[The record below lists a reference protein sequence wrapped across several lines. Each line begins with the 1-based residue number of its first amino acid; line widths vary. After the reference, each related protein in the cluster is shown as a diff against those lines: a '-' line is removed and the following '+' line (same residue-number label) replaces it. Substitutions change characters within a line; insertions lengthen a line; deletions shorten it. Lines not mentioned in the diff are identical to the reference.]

1 MGPSCKALKY
11 LFNLIILKV
20 LFLGG
25 TRFVGKALVSRLF
38 SCGHDITLYTRGNLP
53 TPKNIKHIVGDRSND
68 EDLKQL
74 SDKGFDL
81 IVDSSGRQLEDTRR
95 VLKFTGRPSFRFIYV
110 SSAGVYANSEFFPL
124 SENSPIDPKSRHIG
138 KANTEFW
145 LRSEGI
151 PFTSF
156 RPTYIYG
163 PGNYN
168 PIESWFYDRITN
180 GRPIPMPGDGQAI
193 TQLGH
198 VSDLADAIAKS
209 IETEQTVD
217 KIYNCSG
224 KEAVSFKGLIETAAL
239 ATGRNISDIRIRSF
253 DPSKLEPKARKFFP
267 LRLTNFFTDIS
278 QLEHDISWIP
288 KYNLLDGFIDSYK
301 NDYLLN
307 KHLNIDFSKDDI
319 LFD

>member
-1 MGPSCKALKY
+1 M
-11 LFNLIILKV
+11 KV

-25 TRFVGKALVSRLF
+25 TRFVGKELVSRLF
-38 SCGHDITLYTRGNLP
+38 SCGHDITLFTRGNLP
-53 TPKNIKHIVGDRSND
+53 SPNNINHFVGDRSND

-74 SDKGFDL
+74 SDKDFDL
-81 IVDSSGRQLEDTRR
+81 IVDSSGRKLEDTQK
-95 VLKFTGRPSFRFIYV
+95 VLKFTGIPSFRFIYI
-110 SSAGVYANSEFFPL
+110 SSAGVYTNPELFPL
-124 SENSPIDPKSRHIG
+124 SEDTPIDPKSRHIG

-145 LRSEGI
+145 LKSQGI

-168 PIESWFYDRITN
+168 PIESWFFDRITN

-198 VSDLADAIAKS
+198 VSDLADAISKS
-209 IETEQTVD
+209 IETDQTVN
-217 KIYNCSG
+217 KVYNCSA

-239 ATGRNISDIRIRSF
+239 AAGKNISDITIKSF
-253 DPSKLEPKARKFFP
+253 DPLKLDPKARKLFP
-267 LRLTNFFTDIS
+267 LRLTNFYTDIS
-278 QLEHDISWIP
+278 QLELDICWTP
-288 KYNLLDGFIDSYK
+288 KISLLDGLIDSYK

-307 KHLNIDFSKDDI
+307 KDVNIDFSKDDS